1 LKVEHFD
8 ITGDIARPR
17 TWISGVD
24 PTDIRELTEAHI
36 KSVQYLFKLT
46 EFCRKNIPGFEKA
59 QLTRIADTTMGRA
72 GRYIEAESP
81 FSTEI
86 KPTQN
91 DDAILVFAL
100 DGTHGPYEM
109 PYRALLP
116 AKIDNLLVVG
126 KSSAGGETFR
136 KHHLA
141 IIMGQAAGTAAAIA
155 VHDGVLPKQVGIR
168 KLQSELRKDG
178 IPIPQK

>member
-1 LKVEHFD
+1 
-8 ITGDIARPR
+8 
-17 TWISGVD
+17 
-24 PTDIRELTEAHI
+24 
-36 KSVQYLFKLT
+36 
-46 EFCRKNIPGFEKA
+46 
-59 QLTRIADTTMGRA
+59 

-86 KPTQN
+86 KPTKN

-100 DGTHGPYEM
+100 DAAHGPYEM

-126 KSSAGGETFR
+126 KSSAGGVTFR
-136 KHHLA
+136 KHHLT

-155 VHDGVLPKQVGIR
+155 VHDGVPPKQVDIR
-168 KLQSELRKDG
+168 KLQAELRKGG
-178 IPIPQK
+178 IPIPDK